1 MKEIYLVVSRIPYEG
16 QNIEYI
22 TNSKKDLKKYLQAVK
37 STSLFLY
44 HDLFVLV
51 IDSSSSLPLTADN
64 LKFQDPLDYDT

>member
-37 STSLFLY
+37 STSLFLDHY
-44 HDLFVLV
+44 LFVLV
-51 IDSSSSLPLTADN
+51 IDSSSLPLTADN
-64 LKFQDPLDYDT
+64 LNFQDILDYDT

>member
-22 TNSKKDLKKYLQAVK
+22 TYSKKDLKKYLQAVK

-51 IDSSSSLPLTADN
+51 IDSSSLPLTADN
-64 LKFQDPLDYDT
+64 LKFQDTLDYDT